1 MFWYLFVV
9 AEAKS
14 VHQRR
19 PSNSSAFRPKRSKK
33 ASHSVKEALAEC
45 DVRALTRHALVGSL
59 QIPQRPSC
67 AAFRHYIG
75 GEPFTGDI
83 NDIQGQR

>member
-19 PSNSSAFRPKRSKK
+19 PSNFSAFRPKRSKK
-33 ASHSVKEALAEC
+33 ASHSVKEAPAES
-45 DVRALTRHALVGSL
+45 DVRALTRHRLVRSL
-59 QIPQRPSC
+59 QIPLWPSC